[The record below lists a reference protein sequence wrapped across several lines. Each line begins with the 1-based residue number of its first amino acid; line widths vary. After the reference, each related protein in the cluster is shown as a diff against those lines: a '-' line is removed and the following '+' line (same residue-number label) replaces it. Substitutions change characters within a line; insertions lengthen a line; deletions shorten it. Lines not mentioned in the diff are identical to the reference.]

1 MRSSLALA
9 ASVLALV
16 GAAPASAQMCGSGQA
31 TGATASASG
40 GGMMCGMGARPAAT
54 DPMAETRSP
63 SQQSA
68 QQGGC
73 PCCRNMA
80 MMRGGMGG
88 GMGSGGA
95 QRPSQEPSTPQSAP
109 SMPGM
114 PGMPEAP
121 QTPRP
126 Q

>member
-1 MRSSLALA
+1 MRSSLALT
-9 ASVLALV
+9 SVLALAWAV
-16 GAAPASAQMCGSGQA
+16 PASAQMCGSGQA

-54 DPMAETRSP
+54 DPMAEIRPP

-80 MMRGGMGG
+80 MMQGGMMGG
-88 GMGSGGA
+88 S
-95 QRPSQEPSTPQSAP
+95 QRPAQQPSAPSTPQTAP
-109 SMPGM
+109 NMPGM
-114 PGMPEAP
+114 PGMPETP